1 MKSWRTAK
9 SARRMT
15 NLDMQGLINLRVWA
29 VVPVPV
35 DSATSLATSLAIFLA
50 GDREVGVQPVVPT
63 FNIPWN
69 FHLKRQFGARSRAS
83 RCRPRSAAILAQ
95 DQALNLEPLQP
106 RARRATGKV
115 RSACNKGFF
124 LSNRLV
130 RTVAEEGPLSVL
142 PVAIATGSAHR
153 KRPRPFRSRCR
164 PGSMMAIRF
173 GWLARVRVAR
183 AVRLAIFMCRFEP
196 VSIPF
201 FPGMATTSIARCQS
215 ALQWRL
221 SAVRSRSQP

>member
-1 MKSWRTAK
+1 
-9 SARRMT
+9 MT
-15 NLDMQGLINLRVWA
+15 NLDTQGLSNLRAWA
-29 VVPVPV
+29 VVRVPV
-35 DSATSLATSLAIFLA
+35 DSVTSLVTSLATFLA
-50 GDREVGVQPVVPT
+50 GDREVAAQPAELI

-69 FHLKRQFGARSRAS
+69 FHLKRQFGARSHAS
-83 RCRPRSAAILAQ
+83 RCRPRSVAILVRG
-95 DQALNLEPLQP
+95 QAPSPEPLQA
-106 RARRATGKV
+106 RARPATGKV
-115 RSACNKGFF
+115 RCVCNKGSF
-124 LSNRLV
+124 LSNRLA

-164 PGSMMAIRF
+164 PGLMMAIRF

-196 VSIPF
+196 GSIPF

-215 ALQWRL
+215 A
-221 SAVRSRSQP
+221 